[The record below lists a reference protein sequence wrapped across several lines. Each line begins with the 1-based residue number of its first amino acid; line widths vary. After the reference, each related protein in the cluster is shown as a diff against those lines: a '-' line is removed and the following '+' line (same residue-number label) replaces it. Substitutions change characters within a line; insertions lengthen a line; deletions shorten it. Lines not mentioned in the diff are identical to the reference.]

1 MHSTL
6 VRVAPALLALAAL
19 SASATAVDEA
29 TYPGAGGDY
38 NNLLNPPLPEAVV
51 FSLDMGVNS
60 FTGSIGTPSDAA
72 DTFLVQVG
80 SLQTIT
86 GVRVTFAGNADP
98 FNPVAINQGT
108 RLVFDSASSSS
119 PTPLLDLAITGRPD
133 GAVNFNSGPVS
144 FGAGLYNSTFLSEVL
159 ALNDNGHVA
168 YQVAFDVT
176 SAVPEPASAA
186 LALAGLAFLGMAASR
201 QRSRAWPSR
210 CAKP

>member
-1 MHSTL
+1 ML
-6 VRVAPALLALAAL
+6 
-19 SASATAVDEA
+19 
-29 TYPGAGGDY
+29 
-38 NNLLNPPLPEAVV
+38 
-51 FSLDMGVNS
+51 
-60 FTGSIGTPSDAA
+60 
-72 DTFLVQVG
+72 VG
-80 SLQTIT
+80 SLQIIT